1 MLHIMPAGDPR
12 SGDDPAGASPEDLR
26 QRISSALFE
35 RLEAIE
41 TDTATMLAHSGVESL
56 DAGFR
61 RQIGHQLA
69 QLLAFA
75 IRDGGVDPRGR
86 FVADLRATVA
96 SRGLSTDRFF
106 TFVYHTERVALD
118 ELAIDGALGATREV
132 WPLVAQLMRRASFDL
147 LAAYVDRLQLEPAA
161 GAIVDALTT
170 LHTRP
175 LFDAVL
181 AKDVERAARA
191 GYPLSL
197 LLLDVDHLS
206 AINAQHG
213 YGVGDKILERIG
225 ILMHHFFR
233 HHDWV
238 ARHGDDSFVVLL
250 TQTDAEDAS
259 GLAERLRTTVAG
271 RLGFVDHLTGKPVAV
286 SLTGAIINLTV
297 ESGAVIDIERL
308 MADAELAVAR
318 AKREGRNRIERI
330 DVHNRAPQARPA
342 S

>member
-1 MLHIMPAGDPR
+1 M
-12 SGDDPAGASPEDLR
+12 
-26 QRISSALFE
+26 
-35 RLEAIE
+35 
-41 TDTATMLAHSGVESL
+41 
-56 DAGFR
+56 
-61 RQIGHQLA
+61 
-69 QLLAFA
+69 
-75 IRDGGVDPRGR
+75 DPRGR
-86 FVADLRATVA
+86 FVADLRAAVA

-161 GAIVDALTT
+161 GAIVDTLTT

-181 AKDVERAARA
+181 AKEVERAARV

-206 AINAQHG
+206 AINARHG

-233 HHDWV
+233 QHDWV

-250 TQTDAEDAS
+250 SQTDADDAS
-259 GLAERLRTTVAG
+259 ELAERLRTTVEG
-271 RLGFVDHLTGKPVAV
+271 RLGFVDHLTGEPVV
-286 SLTGAIINLTV
+286 LSLTGAIINLIV

-308 MADAELAVAR
+308 TADAELAVAR
-318 AKREGRNRIERI
+318 AKRDTVPLVVDGTDRIVWVAGFGI
-330 DVHNRAPQARPA
+330 DEAFRVTDPAQAVIILKLKA
-342 S
+342 LGGSA